1 MLCVAGYF
9 SLMFISTIIQFWTSD
24 YLKIVIKAESS
35 MILVSFILTCLT
47 APVLGIITGGCIV
60 QKFGGY
66 ESKNALNVCS
76 VFGILA
82 VLFAIFITQFD
93 SLVGFATFLWIFLFF
108 GGCIVPNLIGI
119 TLCSVPHELRAAAS
133 SSTNFFNS
141 IFGFTPA
148 PYFYGLLFNKTKHHS
163 PKFAYGF
170 SCTYSVVVFIL
181 IVLANYFRRK
191 DFQTVTNEK
200 EEKSSK
206 VEKSVEINFKKADFT
221 NQQEIMSNNNT
232 RIANKHNNV
241 IDVSDVKIE
250 VIK

>member
-1 MLCVAGYF
+1 MLCVAAYF

-200 EEKSSK
+200 EEISSK
-206 VEKSVEINFKKADFT
+206 VEKSAEINFKKADFT
-221 NQQEIMSNNNT
+221 NQQEIISNNNT

>member
-1 MLCVAGYF
+1 MLCVAAYF

-82 VLFAIFITQFD
+82 VLFAIFITQLD

-119 TLCSVPHELRAAAS
+119 YVQFH
-133 SSTNFFNS
+133 TN
-141 IFGFTPA
+141 
-148 PYFYGLLFNKTKHHS
+148 
-163 PKFAYGF
+163 
-170 SCTYSVVVFIL
+170 
-181 IVLANYFRRK
+181 
-191 DFQTVTNEK
+191 
-200 EEKSSK
+200 
-206 VEKSVEINFKKADFT
+206 
-221 NQQEIMSNNNT
+221 
-232 RIANKHNNV
+232 
-241 IDVSDVKIE
+241 
-250 VIK
+250 